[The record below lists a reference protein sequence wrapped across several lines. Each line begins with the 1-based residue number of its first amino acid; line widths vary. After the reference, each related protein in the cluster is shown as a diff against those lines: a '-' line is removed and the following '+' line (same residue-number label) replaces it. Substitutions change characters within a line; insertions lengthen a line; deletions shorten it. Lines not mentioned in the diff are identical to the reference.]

1 MTKIFDWSSLDR
13 STLVFIC
20 MSAKDTIVGK
30 SLLPT
35 DFSKKIKEIFKFFDV
50 PINVKTTYNQVTKQN
65 TVWIGG
71 LYESYLDEQSRNAIT
86 IVTQYNQKN
95 DTVKIN
101 NYSFNRLCYTIADTV
116 LHEIIHTRQYRR
128 RNHKIIP
135 GYCSIA
141 NSGRKQAEQ
150 TYLGHPD
157 EIDAYSFNIACQL
170 IDRFGNNEKLIL
182 DYLNTDLTDKRL
194 KKDAYKMYLQAFD
207 HDHKH
212 TVVKK
217 LKKKIVYYLPN
228 AREIGKPYKTNDW
241 LKK

>member
-35 DFSKKIKEIFKFFDV
+35 DFSKKIKEIFKFFNV
-50 PINVKTTYNQVTKQN
+50 PVNVKTTYNQVTKQN

-71 LYESYLDEQSRNAIT
+71 LYDSYLDEQSKNAIT

-95 DTVKIN
+95 GLVKIN
-101 NYSFNRLCYTIADTV
+101 NHSFNRLCYTIADTV

-135 GYCSIA
+135 GYCSTA
-141 NSGRKQAEQ
+141 NSGRKHAEQ

-157 EIDAYSFNIACQL
+157 EIDAYGFNIA
-170 IDRFGNNEKLIL
+170 
-182 DYLNTDLTDKRL
+182 
-194 KKDAYKMYLQAFD
+194 
-207 HDHKH
+207 
-212 TVVKK
+212 
-217 LKKKIVYYLPN
+217 
-228 AREIGKPYKTNDW
+228 
-241 LKK
+241 